1 MTAALATMP
10 EIQTESCPACG
21 SLLDI
26 TGAQIFAERTCPVC
40 SAAIHVRR
48 SFGQYELINI
58 VGHGGQGVVYRA
70 VDNTLNRF
78 VALKLLRTECSSD
91 PEFVR
96 QFESEAQVTASIN
109 HPNVVRVYSFGA
121 DDGHVFLAMELVAN
135 GTLDELMEKLGRVP
149 EMRALQIGMEIAKG
163 LKAGFEMGLIH
174 RDVKP
179 GNILFAEDGTTKL
192 VDYGLAMLFEQQA
205 QETGEIWGTPYYLS
219 PERLNKTVE
228 DFRSDIYSLGATLFH
243 AIAGRPP
250 FEAKDASH
258 VALKHLRAHAVSIQA
273 WAPHVCN
280 STAYVINRMLLKNPD
295 ERQQSY
301 DELIEQFQFA
311 RDEALARMRVGGKT
325 AQRARVVIDDARSQK
340 ALSWFTIA
348 ILIVLVAG
356 LVFGGMLIMKLLKEA
371 GENNKP
377 IPVQPGG
384 R

>member
-10 EIQTESCPACG
+10 EIQTEYCPACG
-21 SLLDI
+21 SLLDV

-40 SAAIHVRR
+40 ATPIHVRR
-48 SFGQYELINI
+48 SFGQYELLQV

-78 VALKLLRTECSSD
+78 VALKLLRTECSGD

-135 GTLDELMEKLGRVP
+135 GTLDELMEKLGRAP
-149 EMRALQIGMEIAKG
+149 EMRALQIGIEIARG

-179 GNILFAEDGTTKL
+179 GNILFAEDGTTKV

-205 QETGEIWGTPYYLS
+205 QATGEIWGTPYYLS
-219 PERLNKTVE
+219 PERLNRLVE

-258 VALKHLRAHAVSIQA
+258 VALKHLRSQAVSIQA

-311 RDEALARMRVGGKT
+311 RDEALARMRVGGNTPRK
-325 AQRARVVIDDARSQK
+325 ARVVIDDARSQK
-340 ALSWFTIA
+340 ALSWFTVA

-356 LVFGGMLIMKLLKEA
+356 LVFGGMLIMKLMKA
-371 GENNKP
+371 ADENNKP
-377 IPVQPGG
+377 VPVQPGG

>member
-1 MTAALATMP
+1 
-10 EIQTESCPACG
+10 
-21 SLLDI
+21 
-26 TGAQIFAERTCPVC
+26 
-40 SAAIHVRR
+40 
-48 SFGQYELINI
+48 
-58 VGHGGQGVVYRA
+58 
-70 VDNTLNRF
+70 
-78 VALKLLRTECSSD
+78 
-91 PEFVR
+91 
-96 QFESEAQVTASIN
+96 
-109 HPNVVRVYSFGA
+109 
-121 DDGHVFLAMELVAN
+121 
-135 GTLDELMEKLGRVP
+135 
-149 EMRALQIGMEIAKG
+149 
-163 LKAGFEMGLIH
+163 
-174 RDVKP
+174 
-179 GNILFAEDGTTKL
+179 
-192 VDYGLAMLFEQQA
+192 MLFEQQA

-377 IPVQPGG
+377 IPVQSGG